1 VSPYTD
7 GVGVLAWLGVPAV
20 ATLVAIVW
28 VNWAARPR
36 GPVETEQSLAERERF
51 KAAFSRPLSVVEP
64 PAQKDRRSAEPREA
78 ARRAS

>member
-1 VSPYTD
+1 M
-7 GVGVLAWLGVPAV
+7 GVLAWLGVPAV

-51 KAAFSRPLSVVEP
+51 KAAFAQPDGSPALDRMADADAAIRPHT
-64 PAQKDRRSAEPREA
+64 

>member
-1 VSPYTD
+1 
-7 GVGVLAWLGVPAV
+7 
-20 ATLVAIVW
+20 VW

-51 KAAFSRPLSVVEP
+51 KEAFSRPVRAVQAPPQQRPEPVE
-64 PAQKDRRSAEPREA
+64 QHQT

>member
-1 VSPYTD
+1 M
-7 GVGVLAWLGVPAV
+7 GVLAWLGVPAV

-51 KAAFSRPLSVVEP
+51 KAAFDRPEGE
-64 PAQKDRRSAEPREA
+64 ARRVADDQAAAASHQ

>member
-1 VSPYTD
+1 
-7 GVGVLAWLGVPAV
+7 VLAWLGVPAL

-51 KAAFSRPLSVVEP
+51 KAAFSRPERAVGSPPKQRRNPVE
-64 PAQKDRRSAEPREA
+64 QRETH
-78 ARRAS
+78 RRAS

>member
-1 VSPYTD
+1 M
-7 GVGVLAWLGVPAV
+7 GVLAWLGVPAV

-51 KAAFSRPLSVVEP
+51 KAAFSRPLSAVEA
-64 PAQKDRRSAEPREA
+64 PAQRDRGPATARQAT
-78 ARRAS
+78 RRAS

>member
-1 VSPYTD
+1 
-7 GVGVLAWLGVPAV
+7 VGVLAWLGVPAA

-51 KAAFSRPLSVVEP
+51 KAAFSRPLSVVDAPLQPDHE
-64 PAQKDRRSAEPREA
+64 SAATRQA